1 LVEAMTREIVRRAP
15 AFDKATG
22 PRLMLRSRC
31 LPEGAQMYDAMF
43 KKNPLMSLW
52 LSAANSAAGSARGLW
67 LAEMQRQQSAM
78 MQEFT
83 RQMIDFWSGA
93 WCARM
98 VSTGREAAAPE
109 PRKAKRRG

>member
-1 LVEAMTREIVRRAP
+1 
-15 AFDKATG
+15 
-22 PRLMLRSRC
+22 
-31 LPEGAQMYDAMF
+31 MYHVLF

-67 LAEMQRQQSAM
+67 MAEIERQQRAM

-98 VSTGREAAAPE
+98 VSTRRPAAAPP

>member
-1 LVEAMTREIVRRAP
+1 
-15 AFDKATG
+15 
-22 PRLMLRSRC
+22 
-31 LPEGAQMYDAMF
+31 MYNAMF

-83 RQMIDFWSGA
+83 RQMIGFWSGA
-93 WCARM
+93 WLVPRAKAGGARHD
-98 VSTGREAAAPE
+98 P
-109 PRKAKRRG
+109 KAKRRR